1 MFDFSFFKVVIK
13 PGENSAAD
21 AGVDEA
27 IQCSDDDAVGSCKGL
42 VAGVDGSHDF
52 EEFYCVIGVHY
63 VGNAG
68 EEHAGAPEDASG
80 QSQCFNVEF
89 HIVPSIFRVFIK
101 DFFNID
107 PHPEI
112 ANLLV
117 FSKNKMG

>member
-52 EEFYCVIGVHY
+52 EEFYCVIRIHH

-68 EEHAGAPEDASG
+68 EEHAGAPEYACG
-80 QSQCFNVEF
+80 QCQCFDVQL
-89 HIVPSIFRVFIK
+89 HIAPHVFRVFLWDI
-101 DFFNID
+101 FNID
-107 PHPEI
+107 LHTEI

-117 FSKNKMG
+117 FSKNKSG